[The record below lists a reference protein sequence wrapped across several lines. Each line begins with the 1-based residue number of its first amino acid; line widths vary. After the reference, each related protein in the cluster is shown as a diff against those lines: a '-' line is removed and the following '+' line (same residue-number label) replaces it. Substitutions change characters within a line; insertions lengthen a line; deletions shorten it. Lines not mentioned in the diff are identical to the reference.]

1 MAHAVNEDFVFKI
14 NEDRVE
20 HLQKFG
26 SVEVL
31 VVDSFYKNPHLVRNL
46 AQTIPPSSKI
56 RRGGYPAHT
65 INASYDLSGLG
76 LVYNDYIQ
84 RYFPNRLD
92 PEYVVWNL
100 SQATF
105 MVNVMQSFG
114 NEDMNPHIDN
124 PSGNNV
130 ASSIY
135 LNTDEECS
143 GGTSFFENDKFLGYV
158 EMKYNRMIL
167 YLQNVQHTA
176 YMEEGSFD
184 GKVYRINQQFFI

>member
-1 MAHAVNEDFVFKI
+1 MAHLVNEDIVFKVNDHREEQI
-14 NEDRVE
+14 
-20 HLQKFG
+20 QWFG
-26 SVEVL
+26 NIKVL

-46 AQTIPPSSKI
+46 ALAIPPSSKI
-56 RRGGYPAHT
+56 KRGGYPAYT

-76 LVYNDYIQ
+76 PVYNDYIQ
-84 RYFPNRLD
+84 RHFPNRLD
-92 PEYVVWNL
+92 SEYVNWNL

-114 NEDMNPHIDN
+114 NEDMYPHIDN
-124 PSGNNV
+124 PSGENV

-135 LNTDEECS
+135 LNTDDECS
-143 GGTSFFENDKFLGYV
+143 GGTSFFENDEFLGYV
-158 EMKYNRMIL
+158 EMKYNRMVM

-184 GKVYRINQQFFI
+184 GRLYRINQQFFI